1 MSAAR
6 HLATPLGLTL
16 HPSPRSVGSPHR
28 DQSCSGKL
36 DAAGGTGGDGGD
48 SGDGGDDGDDDDGG
62 DGGDDDD
69 GGDGDDDLHNIITIF
84 IIIDVEMNDHDK
96 GDD

>member
-16 HPSPRSVGSPHR
+16 DPSPRSVGSPHR

-36 DAAGGTGGDGGD
+36 DTAGGTGGDGGD
-48 SGDGGDDGDDDDGG
+48 SGDGGDGGDDGDDDDDGG

-69 GGDGDDDLHNIITIF
+69 LNNMITIF
-84 IIIDVEMNDHDK
+84 IVIDVEMNDHDK